1 MAPRSPLVDP
11 AFDGDL
17 AGVKRLPKARA
28 HLESVVMTLFMALAA
43 GCFGG
48 ADCRFVGCAPG
59 LVCVALRGGCQQ
71 ECPRVCAAPCEL
83 KSQCGAACSCSPD
96 AFGQTFCATDTFT
109 TNVVTRGDGGRVEF
123 TTLSQDDCF

>member
-1 MAPRSPLVDP
+1 MALGLPLVDT
-11 AFDGDL
+11 AFDGNL
-17 AGVKRLPKARA
+17 AGVKR
-28 HLESVVMTLFMALAA
+28 VVMTLFMALTA

-48 ADCRFVGCAPG
+48 TGCRFVGCAPG

-71 ECPRVCAAPCEL
+71 ECPRVCAAPCQM

-96 AFGQTFCATDTFT
+96 AFGQTFCSTDTFT
-109 TNVVTRGDGGRVEF
+109 TNIVTRGDGGRVEF